1 MSDRANPRRNTD
13 VDTLLG
19 TRIGD
24 FIVRE
29 RVGTGGMG
37 VVYRGEHPVIG
48 ASVALKVLRPEA
60 AGDPEQVQRLL
71 EEARVVNAIRHRGIV
86 GIFNFFTL
94 PPPDGRQCL
103 MMEFLKGRSLE
114 QELLRRNGRLP
125 LAEALG
131 YYEQVCAALAAA
143 HKAGVVHRD
152 LKPSNIFLVEEHDQV
167 YVKVLDFGIAKQSSV
182 PYGFVAQT
190 MVTRFMGTPG
200 FVAPEQA
207 RAQPVGPG
215 TDLYALGVCL
225 YITLTGQAPFEAPT
239 PYDLVRCH
247 VEDPVPTPSSVMPG
261 LPPAVDRL
269 ILSLMAKEPQNRPA
283 AADVVRQE
291 LEAIRLAATGGGR
304 SVPQATR
311 IISTPMDD
319 ELDTDPRQSKRNAP
333 QSDAE
338 GEATDPRQ
346 RLRPEAA
353 LAPSTDTFDGQRT
366 RAAPAEF
373 VDEPT
378 RITRNKLEEK
388 PSAPPPRPGPRAP
401 VVPADEPS
409 LTSPTSPRAIPT
421 RQQLE
426 EEAWKRDA
434 RLVALGAGPVLFVVF
449 LYWLMH

>member
-1 MSDRANPRRNTD
+1 MSDRPSPRRITD
-13 VDTLLG
+13 VDSLVG

-37 VVYRGEHPVIG
+37 VVYRGEHPLIG

-86 GIFNFFTL
+86 GIFNCFTL
-94 PPPDGRQCL
+94 PQPDGRQCL

-114 QELLRRNGRLP
+114 QELMRRGGRLP
-125 LAEALG
+125 LLEALG
-131 YYEQVCAALAAA
+131 FYEQVCAALAAA

-152 LKPSNIFLVEEHDQV
+152 LKPSNIFLVEEHDQT

-225 YITLTGQAPFEAPT
+225 FITVTGQAPFEAPT

-247 VEDPVPTPSSVMPG
+247 VEDPVPTPSSIMPG
-261 LPPAVDRL
+261 LPPSVDRL
-269 ILSLMAKEPQNRPA
+269 ILSLMAKEPQNRPP
-283 AADVVRQE
+283 AADVVRLE
-291 LEAIRLAATGGGR
+291 LESIRLALTGGARGQ
-304 SVPQATR
+304 PQATL
-311 IISTPMDD
+311 IVATPMDD
-319 ELDTDPRQSKRNAP
+319 ELDTDPRQSKRNSPAAD
-333 QSDAE
+333 S
-338 GEATDPRQ
+338 TDPRH
-346 RLRPEAA
+346 RPRGEP
-353 LAPSTDTFDGQRT
+353 LQSSSTDAFDGGRT
-366 RAAPAEF
+366 RAAPSDI

-378 RITRNKLEEK
+378 RITRATLED
-388 PSAPPPRPGPRAP
+388 PPPAPPPRPARAVQP
-401 VVPADEPS
+401 LPQPESQP
-409 LTSPTSPRAIPT
+409 TGPTSPRAIPS
-421 RQQLE
+421 RHHVADE
-426 EEAWKRDA
+426 GWKRDA
-434 RLVALGAGPVLFVVF
+434 RLVALGAGPVLFVV
-449 LYWLMH
+449 LVYWLIH